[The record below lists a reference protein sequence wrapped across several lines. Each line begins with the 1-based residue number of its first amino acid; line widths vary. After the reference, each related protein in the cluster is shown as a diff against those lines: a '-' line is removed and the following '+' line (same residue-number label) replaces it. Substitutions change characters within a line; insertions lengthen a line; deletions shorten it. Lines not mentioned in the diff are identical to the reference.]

1 MAHAIFF
8 RSAAI
13 LKVLVRPNW
22 FSNLSEPWVKES
34 RHANFGAI
42 QAIFLQLSW
51 SQHKLAHSCQGR
63 GQRSNGAINRNIHL
77 FRSFCRGISNLVT
90 PSLTVAERDFFKVP
104 KVRLRGHWHVCL
116 IDCLYS
122 CTYILTFAF
131 WLVQADHIMNNRNG
145 KNHQSLLSFNLFFSN
160 RNQALNTPA
169 RLGSSTTCDVLVSP
183 SNMGSRNR

>member
-34 RHANFGAI
+34 RHVNFGAI

-90 PSLTVAERDFFKVP
+90 PSLTVAE
-104 KVRLRGHWHVCL
+104 
-116 IDCLYS
+116 
-122 CTYILTFAF
+122 
-131 WLVQADHIMNNRNG
+131 
-145 KNHQSLLSFNLFFSN
+145 LFQKEGMKWQTE
-160 RNQALNTPA
+160 RERERA
-169 RLGSSTTCDVLVSP
+169 V
-183 SNMGSRNR
+183 RNRGENKTYPPPRGYVIIRVIIIIVVSNNEGIRVVVDLVLLLPHSPVETRPF